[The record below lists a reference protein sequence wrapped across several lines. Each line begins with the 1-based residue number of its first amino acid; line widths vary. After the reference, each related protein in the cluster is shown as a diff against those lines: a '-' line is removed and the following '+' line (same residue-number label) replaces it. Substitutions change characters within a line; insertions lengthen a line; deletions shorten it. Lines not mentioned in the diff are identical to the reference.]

1 MAAAI
6 ESLPFFRAR
15 ALQIGITEAAVDTLQ
30 AANLG
35 SYGAFAFLAPYNAN
49 STDLKQLA
57 QSLEDVL
64 GAAPD
69 NVTMP
74 LWRRLQF
81 DAHTH
86 VLADARARIER
97 TESTEPRRIPMPEK
111 SARLE
116 EQRRRLTHLQITSDL
131 EPSHS
136 LIDEISQ
143 MMEDGVLK
151 HISVDKCTSRRQEMA
166 HIKKEPSV
174 KIDSSGGIKLVQVSI
189 SPNADTSSHL
199 CLRTAFQRR
208 SLAFDQCRLVTYVEH
223 ERWINHLFAQL
234 NHIPPPGYAVVSI
247 EQLLQADIEMFTM
260 LANDCRQG
268 LAVDGAGVM
277 PVEAALIK
285 NMFAPQITYA
295 ILPLP
300 TSKGN
305 PKKRLISDDDDR
317 TGKRSRKDKGQ
328 GKGNQVASGKGSKS
342 SAKGI
347 SKAQAKTKA
356 AETFATMPDLKGM
369 WSSVRGNP
377 LCARYQLG
385 TCPEEAFVAKGDRC
399 SKGMHA
405 CCVPKCFENH
415 SMKDHI

>member
-15 ALQIGITEAAVDTLQ
+15 ALQIGIPSAAIDTLQ

-49 STDLKQLA
+49 STDLRQLS

-64 GAAPD
+64 GAAPN
-69 NVTMP
+69 NVIMP

-116 EQRRRLTHLQITSDL
+116 EQRRRLTHLEITSDL

-143 MMEDGVLK
+143 MMEDGVLR
-151 HISVDKCTSRRQEMA
+151 HISMDKCTSRRQEMA
-166 HIKKEPSV
+166 HIKKEPAV
-174 KIDSSGGIKLVQVSI
+174 KIDASGGIKLIQTSI
-189 SPNADTSSHL
+189 SLNADTSSHL
-199 CLRTAFQRR
+199 CIRTAFQRR

-223 ERWINHLFAQL
+223 ERWINHLFSQL
-234 NHIPPPGYAVVSI
+234 NHIPPPGYAAVSI
-247 EQLLQADIEMFTM
+247 EQLLQADVEMFTM

-268 LAVDGAGVM
+268 LSVDGNGVM
-277 PVEAALIK
+277 PVEAAIIK

-300 TSKGN
+300 TSKGHS
-305 PKKRLISDDDDR
+305 KKRPGSDDDDR
-317 TGKRSRKDKGQ
+317 TSKRPRKDKGH
-328 GKGNQVASGKGSKS
+328 GKGNQAPSGKGSKS
-342 SAKGI
+342 PGKGI

-385 TCPEEAFVAKGDRC
+385 TCPEESFVAKGDKC

-405 CCVPKCFENH
+405 CCVPKCFETH